1 MNRLAEAG
9 RSMAGAVMKRVGR
22 VAGRVQEASILPAD
36 VLEDEDAYLV
46 VFDAPGATASDVQV
60 RYRRGAVEVRI
71 DRFREHYEG
80 FEMRFPGRG
89 MSLDGRAR
97 LPGDAVV
104 EADAS
109 TATLRDNGTLEV
121 RLPKREG
128 AAEAEGESVVVED
141 VGVADAAE
149 S

>member
-22 VAGRVQEASILPAD
+22 VAGRVQEASLLPAD
-36 VLEDEDAYLV
+36 VLEDDDAYLV

-104 EADAS
+104 EADES

-128 AAEAEGESVVVED
+128 AAEEGESVVVED
-141 VGVADAAE
+141 VGVADAAG